1 MSADPKQAIETVNQ
15 VFGRHPGF
23 RALHAKGALFRGTFK
38 ATPEAAALT
47 KAVHMQGQEIPA
59 TFRLSNGAGDPEHP
73 DYAPDPRGFAVKL
86 YLPDESRT
94 DIVAATSPLFPVKNP
109 DGFIDF
115 IKLQSAQ
122 WKLPLFL
129 ARHPEALRVLP
140 AAAPTIKPPDSY
152 ATIPYYAIH
161 AFKWIDAQGG
171 DRYVRYTIL
180 PEGPVRRIGVRE
192 AKQRGRDYLQQDIQ
206 ERVARGPVRFT
217 LELQIAAPGDPTD
230 DPSRGWPKD
239 RQRVRAG
246 TFEITGPETER
257 EKDGDILVFDPTR
270 VIDGIELSDDPVLR
284 FRERA
289 YGESVARRTSS

>member
-1 MSADPKQAIETVNQ
+1 MSADPRQAIETVNQ

-23 RALHAKGALFRGTFK
+23 RALHAKGVLFRGTFK

-47 KAVHMQGQEIPA
+47 KAAHMQGEEIPA

-94 DIVAATSPLFPVKNP
+94 DIVAATAPLFPVKNP
-109 DGFIDF
+109 EGFIDF

-140 AAAPTIKPPDSY
+140 GAAPTIKPPDSY

-161 AFKWIDAQGG
+161 AFKWIDTQGG
-171 DRYVRYTIL
+171 ERYVRYTIL
-180 PEGPVRRIGVRE
+180 PEGPVRRISLRE

-270 VIDGIELSDDPVLR
+270 VVDGIELSEDPVLR

-289 YGESVARRTSS
+289 YGESVARRSSS

>member
-1 MSADPKQAIETVNQ
+1 MSADPKRAIETVNQ

-47 KAVHMQGQEIPA
+47 RAAHMQGEEIPA

-94 DIVAATSPLFPVKNP
+94 DIVAATAPLFPVKNP

-171 DRYVRYTIL
+171 ERYVRYTIL

-246 TFEITGPETER
+246 TFEIAGPETER

-270 VIDGIELSDDPVLR
+270 VVDGIALSDDPVLR

-289 YGESVARRTSS
+289 YGESVARRSSS